1 MSGKKDGG
9 DRWIENIKDGRA
21 EVWVLSG
28 DEKVYNAKPSSD
40 LSIQKQLLIVS
51 MKSL

>member
-28 DEKVYNAKPSSD
+28 DEK
-40 LSIQKQLLIVS
+40 SI
-51 MKSL
+51 